1 MQGVTMKLLIVV
13 GFILSVI
20 VSSAIAQDET
30 LLLRQPTVSA
40 DHVAFV
46 YAGDIWIVSRDGGDA
61 TRLTVHPGIE
71 SGPVFSPDGEWIAF
85 TGNYDGNVDVYVVPV
100 KGGSPRR
107 LTFHP
112 DVDYARGWS
121 PDGERILFVSPR
133 NLPNRH
139 GRLYTVSL
147 EGGFPEPLPI
157 PRAERGV
164 YSPDGSQIAY
174 TPIRDAFYTWRR
186 YRGGRTTPIWIF
198 NLQTYDM
205 EEIPHEN
212 ASDTFPIWI
221 GDTIYF
227 LSDRNHTM
235 NLFAYDTNSKQVR
248 QVTHHTDFDVKSAS
262 SGGGVIVYEQGGRLH
277 LFSPSNGK
285 TRPLKIRAAPDL
297 PDIRPHYKKVGKS
310 SRNAQISPSG
320 IRAVF
325 EAHGDIFTVPAKKGD
340 IRNITRTPSIHERYP
355 SWSPDGKW
363 IAYLSDASG
372 EYQLM
377 LRDQKGLEEP
387 VVHSLGDVTFYYSPQ
402 WSPDSK
408 KVLYTDKRLNLFY
421 LDLEEKQSTLVDTD
435 HAYRIYDAVWSP
447 DSKWLVYTKRMN
459 NDLGAV
465 FCYSLE
471 SGETHQITDGRSYAT
486 SPCFSIDGKYLFFEA
501 STNVGLNIGGLD
513 MSAFDRPVTNSLYL
527 VVLNKA
533 DPSPF
538 APESD
543 EEKIEDEEED
553 EKEKQEEQEEDSEQ
567 ESEDDEEKKPEDE
580 KNSDSNGE
588 EDGDDKEKDD
598 SEEDDE
604 DKKKP
609 VEVHIDLE
617 NIDQRILA
625 LPLPAG
631 KYSNLKAAADGK
643 LFYLQDVENQGPH
656 NLHYFDM
663 KERKS
668 ESFLEKVFDYQIT
681 CDGKKLLY
689 KGENNTFGIVETGK
703 KPKFGDGKLN
713 LDKMEVF
720 VEPRAEWTQMFH
732 EVWRIERDF
741 FYDPN
746 MHGADWPAIRETYL
760 PFLEHVGH
768 REDLNYLFAQMLG
781 ELVVG
786 HAYVGGG
793 DMPRPER
800 IPTGLLGAEYEIV
813 DGYYR
818 ITHIYS
824 GENWNPNLRAP
835 LTEPGIDVSEGDY
848 LLAVNGQPLAADTNL
863 YKLFEKTADR
873 QTVLKVNSEP
883 TDEGARTVTV
893 VPVSSDRGLRHRAWI
908 EGNRRKVDAMSD
920 GRVAYVYMPNTSW
933 SGYHSFNRDYFSHLD
948 REAVII
954 DERFN
959 GGGKAADYI
968 IDMLSR
974 PLLNYWSPREGR
986 MYTTP
991 RASIFGPKVMI
1002 INEYA
1007 GSGGDAM
1014 PLYFR
1019 RRGLGKLVGK
1029 RTWGGLVGLSGSPG
1043 LIDGGGVT
1051 APSFAI
1057 VSPDGKWEVENEGVS
1072 PDIEVEMTPKLVI
1085 EGHDPQ
1091 LEKAV
1096 EVVLSELKRHPVKK
1110 ISQPPPYPNRVR

>member
-1 MQGVTMKLLIVV
+1 MLRHTMKILILAYVILLVIA
-13 GFILSVI
+13 LS
-20 VSSAIAQDET
+20 ATGQDET

-40 DHVAFV
+40 DHIAFV
-46 YAGDIWIVSRDGGDA
+46 YAGDIWLAARDGGDA

-71 SGPVFSPDGEWIAF
+71 SRPAFSPDGEWIAF
-85 TGNYDGNVDVYVVPV
+85 TGNYDGNVDVYVVSL

-112 DVDYARGWS
+112 DSDHVRGWN
-121 PDGERILFVSPR
+121 PDGERILFTSYR
-133 NLPNRH
+133 NTPN
-139 GRLYTVSL
+139 GYGQLYTVSL
-147 EGGFPEPLPI
+147 EGGFPELLPI

-164 YSPDGSQIAY
+164 YSTDGARIAY

-186 YRGGRTTPIWIF
+186 YRGGRTTPIWLF
-198 NLQTYDM
+198 DLQTYEV

-212 ASDTFPIWI
+212 ASDTFPIWM

-235 NLFAYDTNSKQVR
+235 NLFAYNTDSKEVR
-248 QVTHHTDFDVKSAS
+248 QVTYHNAFDIKSAS
-262 SGGGVIVYEQGGRLH
+262 GGDGVIVYEQGGRLH
-277 LFSPSNGK
+277 IFSTADEA
-285 TRPLKIRAAPDL
+285 TRPLKIRAKPDL
-297 PDIRPHYKKVGKS
+297 PDIRPHYKRVGGEI
-310 SRNAQISPSG
+310 RGAHISPSG
-320 IRAVF
+320 VRVVSV
-325 EAHGDIFTVPAKKGD
+325 AHGDIFTIPAKKGD
-340 IRNITRTPSIHERYP
+340 IRNLTRTPGVHEREP

-363 IAYLSDASG
+363 IAYFSDESG

-377 LRDQKGLEEP
+377 LIDQKGLEEP
-387 VVHSLGDVTFYYSPQ
+387 VVHSLGDPTFYYSPR

-408 KVLYTDKRLNLFY
+408 KILYSDKRLNLFY
-421 LDLEEKQSTLVDTD
+421 LDLEEKQPKLVDTD
-435 HAYRIYDAVWSP
+435 HAYRIYDAKWSP
-447 DSKWLVYTKRMN
+447 DSKWIVYTKRMN

-471 SGETHQITDGRSYAT
+471 AGETHQITDGRSHAT
-486 SPCFSIDGKYLFFEA
+486 SPCFSLDGKYLYFTA
-501 STNVGLNIGGLD
+501 STNVGLTIGGLD
-513 MSAFDRPVTNSLYL
+513 MSAFDRPTNNSLYL
-527 VVLNKA
+527 VVLNKD

-543 EEKIEDEEED
+543 EEKIEDEEE
-553 EKEKQEEQEEDSEQ
+553 KEDNDQENGDEEDGE
-567 ESEDDEEKKPEDE
+567 DEEKPEDKE
-580 KNSDSNGE
+580 DDDGDE
-588 EDGDDKEKDD
+588 ENGDDKEDTKDKK
-598 SEEDDE
+598 E
-604 DKKKP
+604 DKKKE
-609 VEVHIDLE
+609 VEVQIDFE

-625 LPLPAG
+625 LPLSAG
-631 KYSNLKAAADGK
+631 KYGNLRAAADGK
-643 LFYLQDVENQGPH
+643 LFYQGENKTIH
-656 NLHYFDM
+656 RFDM

-668 ESFLEKVFDYQIT
+668 EKFLEKVYT
-681 CDGKKLLY
+681 YLVTYDGKKLLY
-689 KGENNTFGIVETGK
+689 RGEDNTFGIVETGK
-703 KPKFGDGKLN
+703 KVKFGDGKLN

-720 VEPRAEWTQMFH
+720 VEPRAEWMQMFH

-793 DMPRPER
+793 DMPRPGR
-800 IPTGLLGAEYEIV
+800 VPVGLLGADYEIV

-818 ITHIYS
+818 IKHIYS

-848 LLAVNGQPLAADTNL
+848 LLAVNGQPLTADTNL

-873 QTVLKVNSEP
+873 QTVLKVNSKP
-883 TDEGARTVTV
+883 TDEEARTVTV
-893 VPVSSDRGLRHRAWI
+893 VPISSDRGLRRRAWI
-908 EGNRRKVDAMSD
+908 EGNRRKVDEMSD

-974 PLLNYWSPREGR
+974 PLLSYWSPREGR

-1043 LIDGGGVT
+1043 LIDGGYVA

-1057 VSPDGKWEVENEGVS
+1057 VSPDGEWEVENEGVS

-1091 LEKAV
+1091 LEKAI
-1096 EVVLSELKRHPVKK
+1096 EVVLEELERNPVKK
-1110 ISQPPPYPNRVR
+1110 VSRPAYPNRVE